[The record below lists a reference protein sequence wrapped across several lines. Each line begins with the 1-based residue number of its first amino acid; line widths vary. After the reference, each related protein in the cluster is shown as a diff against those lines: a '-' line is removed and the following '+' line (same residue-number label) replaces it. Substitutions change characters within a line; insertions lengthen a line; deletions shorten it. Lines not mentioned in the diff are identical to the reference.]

1 MSRSD
6 ASPMPSA
13 LSDTIATD
21 LGGSQVENG
30 HLSSDGSLDAGSAMQ
45 FAARAL
51 TKLATGAVEGAHV
64 EAMSINCDFVGSAD
78 LGDMISARGTVT
90 RQTRTVLFL
99 AVELFRENHLILTAS
114 SVFRISR

>member
-13 LSDTIATD
+13 LTATMITD
-21 LGGSQVENG
+21 LGGSPVEND
-30 HLSSDGSLDAGSAMQ
+30 HLSADGKLDAGSAMQ

-51 TKLATGAVEGAHV
+51 RKLATGAVEGARV
-64 EAMSINCDFVGSAD
+64 EAMSINCDFVGSAGR
-78 LGDMISARGTVT
+78 GDMISARGTVT

-99 AVELFRENHLILTAS
+99 AVELFREDQLILTAS
-114 SVFRISR
+114 SVFRINR